1 MPKDHILK
9 TQGVID
15 YQRVEDAIDYITRNF
30 KEELSLE
37 EIASAINLSPYH
49 FQRLFSR
56 WVGVSPKKFLQF
68 VKLVYAKKELAVKRL
83 SLLDV
88 SYDLGFSSSSRLH
101 DLFVNI
107 EGMTPGQFKNR
118 GEGLGIN
125 YTFCETLFGT
135 LLIGSTDIG
144 ICHMAFER
152 EKEAGIKTLKKKFPS
167 ARFLEKADDFQSK
180 ALSVLRSDWK
190 GLDEIKLHLFGTPF
204 QLKVW
209 EALLKIPSSSLS
221 TYGTIAKQ
229 IGKPKSYRAV
239 GAAIGSNPV
248 AFLIPCHRV
257 IRSNGHLGGYMWG
270 LNRKQAIIAWENLQD
285 EEKQN

>member
-1 MPKDHILK
+1 MSKDHILK

-15 YQRVEDAIDYITRNF
+15 YQRIEDAIDYITKNF
-30 KEELSLE
+30 KEEPSLE
-37 EIASAINLSPYH
+37 EIASAINLSQYH

-68 VKLVYAKKELAVKRL
+68 VKLVYAKRELAVKQL
-83 SLLDV
+83 SVLDV

-107 EGMTPGQFKNR
+107 EGMTPGQFKNL

-125 YTFCETLFGT
+125 YTFRETLFGT
-135 LLIGSTDIG
+135 LLIGSTNIG

-152 EKEAGIKTLKKKFPS
+152 EKEAAIKTLKEKFPH
-167 ARFLEKADDFQSK
+167 ARYLEKTDDFQSK
-180 ALSVLRSDWK
+180 ALRVFRSDWK
-190 GLDEIKLHLFGTPF
+190 GLDKIKLHLFGTPF

-209 EALLKIPSSSLS
+209 EALLKIPCGSLS
-221 TYGTIAKQ
+221 TYGTIAKH
-229 IGKPKSYRAV
+229 IGKPKSSRAV
-239 GAAIGSNPV
+239 GTAIGNNPV
-248 AFLIPCHRV
+248 AYLIPCHRV

-270 LNRKQAIIAWENLQD
+270 LNRKQALIAWESSRT
-285 EEKQN
+285 EEK

>member
-1 MPKDHILK
+1 MPEDHILK

-15 YQRVEDAIDYITRNF
+15 YQRIEDAIDYITKNF
-30 KEELSLE
+30 KEEPSLE
-37 EIASAINLSPYH
+37 EIASAINLSQYH

-68 VKLVYAKKELAVKRL
+68 VKLVYAKRELAVKQL
-83 SLLDV
+83 SVLDV

-107 EGMTPGQFKNR
+107 EGMTPGQFKNL

-125 YTFCETLFGT
+125 YTFRETLFGT
-135 LLIGSTDIG
+135 LLIGSTNIG

-152 EKEAGIKTLKKKFPS
+152 EKEAAIKTLKEKFPH
-167 ARFLEKADDFQSK
+167 ARYLEKTDDFQSK
-180 ALSVLRSDWK
+180 ALRVFRSDWK
-190 GLDEIKLHLFGTPF
+190 GLDKIKLHLFGTPF

-209 EALLKIPSSSLS
+209 EALLKIPCGSLS
-221 TYGTIAKQ
+221 TYGTIAKH
-229 IGKPKSYRAV
+229 IGKPKSSRAV
-239 GAAIGSNPV
+239 GTAIGNNPV
-248 AFLIPCHRV
+248 AYLIPCHRV

-270 LNRKQAIIAWENLQD
+270 LNRKQALIAWESSRT
-285 EEKQN
+285 EEK